1 MYFGV
6 HCSRFVI
13 AFFVSAFL
21 ITIVGSPRFVSLRV
35 QGGGQEKLISLR
47 LGSIEL
53 LRAQACDRLGLEPE
67 TVRGITC
74 ARRLGKCPILI
85 AVAFS

>member
-1 MYFGV
+1 M
-6 HCSRFVI
+6 I

-21 ITIVGSPRFVSLRV
+21 ITIVGSLRSVSLRV

-53 LRAQACDRLGLEPE
+53 LRAVACERLGIEPQ

-74 ARRLGKCPILI
+74 ARRLGKRPLEPRVRPRSDRNI
-85 AVAFS
+85 